1 MDAAADDANAAADEL
16 DTCNA
21 VLEAAE
27 GRADA
32 ARELL
37 WVAEQEAA
45 WSRAVAVLAR
55 LRAAKR
61 RSLKL
66 EEVHDMVLVVDEEEV
81 FAMPEDPAGVLAL
94 SGVTGDGAALEE
106 EPLSHPAEGQEG
118 SACVVPT
125 EILKGSV
132 LWVRQHHR
140 SEGGGGLDG
149 GGDDGGAWRQ
159 FDPGGRRGK
168 RGVGIGGEGFVIV

>member
-1 MDAAADDANAAADEL
+1 MVSRCGGVSTPKGCEAPVAQARGGARYGACGGRGGGVRDAGGP
-16 DTCNA
+16 C
-21 VLEAAE
+21 
-27 GRADA
+27 GG
-32 ARELL
+32 
-37 WVAEQEAA
+37 
-45 WSRAVAVLAR
+45 
-55 LRAAKR
+55 
-61 RSLKL
+61 
-66 EEVHDMVLVVDEEEV
+66 
-81 FAMPEDPAGVLAL
+81 AGVLAL

-140 SEGGGGLDG
+140 REGGGGLDG

-159 FDPGGRRGK
+159 FDPGG
-168 RGVGIGGEGFVIV
+168 